1 MPHKSIFSNFALIGE
16 DLALKQDVFLEIDED
31 GKILEII
38 YDDLDTTNITTESS
52 QNYLLLPGFINSHTH
67 IGDNF
72 AKELGF
78 NKELVDIVAPTFGL
92 KHKLLRQTP
101 DTVKIKGIQNAV
113 LEMLSNGITFFI
125 DFREEG
131 VEGLNLL
138 KKALMESP
146 MNYMLL
152 GRFMDESEIESI
164 FELADGMGLSS
175 YKQITSINKKLI
187 IEAKQKFNKI
197 IACHCAENTRNINL
211 INDMFNDDFIDVII
225 HATKFI
231 KDDLEEVISKSKSV
245 VLCPR
250 SNGYF
255 GVGFPPINEIIK
267 LKIPISL
274 GTDNTM
280 VNNTDLFEEIRYL
293 YRISRILCNYDKEL
307 QLTSKDL
314 LKMVTINAAK
324 NFHLENKLGTISKGK
339 FADIF
344 LIDLSHSNLF
354 STNLD
359 SNNIYDLITQRTKS
373 ENIIKTYIK
382 GEVVFERRE

>member
-1 MPHKSIFSNFALIGE
+1 
-16 DLALKQDVFLEIDED
+16 
-31 GKILEII
+31 
-38 YDDLDTTNITTESS
+38 
-52 QNYLLLPGFINSHTH
+52 
-67 IGDNF
+67 
-72 AKELGF
+72 
-78 NKELVDIVAPTFGL
+78 
-92 KHKLLRQTP
+92 
-101 DTVKIKGIQNAV
+101 
-113 LEMLSNGITFFI
+113 
-125 DFREEG
+125 
-131 VEGLNLL
+131 
-138 KKALMESP
+138 MESP
-146 MNYMLL
+146 INYMLL

-187 IEAKQKFNKI
+187 MEAKQKFNKI
-197 IACHCAENTRNINL
+197 IACHCAENTRNSNL
-211 INDMFNDDFIDVII
+211 INDMFNDNFIDIII

-231 KDDLEEVISKSKSV
+231 KDDLEKVISNSKSV

-255 GVGFPPINEIIK
+255 GVGIPPINEIIK

-324 NFHLENKLGTISKGK
+324 NFHLENIGTISKGK

-344 LIDLSHSNLF
+344 LIDLSHPNLF
-354 STNLD
+354 SSNLD
-359 SNNIYDLITQRTKS
+359 SDNIYDLITQRIKS